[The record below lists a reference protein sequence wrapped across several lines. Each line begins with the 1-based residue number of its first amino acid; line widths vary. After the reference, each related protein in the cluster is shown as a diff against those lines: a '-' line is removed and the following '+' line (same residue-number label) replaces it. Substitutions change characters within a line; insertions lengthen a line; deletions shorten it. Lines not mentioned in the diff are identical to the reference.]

1 MKKKTKIIISAAVV
15 CVLALAFYVV
25 FFMGIVSSHFENNN
39 DYRSAV
45 KIHGV
50 NYAISKNNKVLHAIC
65 NDSYMIC
72 QDSQW
77 ADEDVDNALEY
88 YSEYYEKNEITDDN
102 MFYREYLTLLG
113 LKGNIA
119 EYKAV
124 CEKFLLNAEEKNV
137 LIADSL
143 KNVYQKG
150 NEQDK
155 EWVKDTVNKI
165 ISDERLFSFSSEE
178 QYESALK
185 YYETVFEETK

>member
-15 CVLALAFYVV
+15 CVLAFAFYVV

-50 NYAISKNNKVLHAIC
+50 NYAISKNNKVLYAIC

-124 CEKFLLNAEEKNV
+124 CEKFLLNAEEENV

-143 KNVYQKG
+143 KNVYKKG

-178 QYESALK
+178 QYEGALK